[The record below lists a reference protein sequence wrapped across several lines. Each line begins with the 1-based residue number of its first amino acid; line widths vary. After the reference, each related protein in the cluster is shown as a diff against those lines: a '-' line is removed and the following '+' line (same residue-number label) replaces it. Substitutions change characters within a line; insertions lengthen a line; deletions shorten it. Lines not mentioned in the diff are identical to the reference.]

1 MTWEYRNL
9 QFKTAPTWGVWSRI
23 SEADLRRLE
32 ELQDD
37 GWEVYHTVN
46 VKGSF
51 GFTAH
56 VLFMLRREISGT
68 RHAA

>member
-9 QFKTAPTWGVWSRI
+9 QFKTVPTWGIWSRI
-23 SEADLRRLE
+23 AEVDLDRLSR
-32 ELQDD
+32 LQDD

-56 VLFMLRREISGT
+56 VLVMLRREMQ
-68 RHAA
+68 